1 MTSEGGTASA
11 ADMPK
16 ALAVVFAREKN
27 GFENAIADLTPNQL
41 TVLRTLAQMSPVRVF
56 TSEFMDHARIS
67 SPGAVKRA
75 LNSLVASRLVY
86 QNRTEYKFSNPFF
99 REWLKVNA

>member
-1 MTSEGGTASA
+1 
-11 ADMPK
+11 
-16 ALAVVFAREKN
+16 
-27 GFENAIADLTPNQL
+27 
-41 TVLRTLAQMSPVRVF
+41 MSPVRVF
-56 TSEFMDHARIS
+56 TSEFMDRARIA